1 MIRKFV
7 IAGAML
13 VGLTGPTLAADWYV
27 IKQLDDPVIPPEAI
41 SSCVVVDRP
50 AAAGEEKIAGPYTS
64 QQAGL
69 NARHRYAACDAPR
82 ENQ

>member
-1 MIRKFV
+1 MTRKLI
-7 IAGAML
+7 IAGVVL
-13 VGLTGPTLAADWYV
+13 VVFAGPVLAVDWYV
-27 IKQLDDPVIPPEAI
+27 IKPVDGFAPPEAI

-50 AAAGEEKIAGPYTS
+50 AAAGEEQIAGPYTS

-82 ENQ
+82 ESQ